1 MSLLPPPQDDDPII
15 MQFRP
20 VEDQWEINDENI
32 KRMDPKT
39 GQTILHNYCK
49 YINTTP
55 LEVYRYLIETK
66 GCDVNVQDDDNDTP
80 FHYAIRCFDPNDG
93 GNITV
98 LTYLLAQTNINVNT
112 QGYNGNTLLHYACFE
127 INTLTLDIFKLLIER
142 LGAGVN
148 AQDDYKHTPIHIALG
163 LFNSNNGGDIAVLT
177 YLLSQNDVDVSVK
190 DESDNT
196 LLHAACL
203 NINNLPIDVFKL
215 LIETYG
221 LDVNAQ
227 NDDKNTPLHHALKH
241 SNPHNGRDINVWAYL
256 INQNNVNLNIK
267 NEEGCNLLHSAC
279 TNNLPSY
286 EHSVELDAKCD
297 TVFCQIVAAIA
308 EGCVQEVLNGTTP

>member
-1 MSLLPPPQDDDPII
+1 
-15 MQFRP
+15 
-20 VEDQWEINDENI
+20 
-32 KRMDPKT
+32 MDPKT
-39 GQTILHNYCK
+39 GHTILHNYCK

-112 QGYNGNTLLHYACFE
+112 KGYNGNTLLHYACFE
-127 INTLTLDIFKLLIER
+127 INTLTIDIFKLLIER

-177 YLLSQNDVDVSVK
+177 YLLMHDDV
-190 DESDNT
+190 NTNIHGQFGAT
-196 LLHAACL
+196 LLHFACSFV
-203 NINNLPIDVFKL
+203 NDLPLDVFKY
-215 LIETYG
+215 LIEKKGCVMNPGDKDKLPPLCSAFIY
-221 LDVNAQ
+221 LKPDNRDVIHV
-227 NDDKNTPLHHALKH
+227 L
-241 SNPHNGRDINVWAYL
+241 SYL
-256 INQNNVNLNIK
+256 INQALINVNFANQNSYTPLHFACIRDFHQLNQYLWRPRDPLIK
-267 NEEGCNLLHSAC
+267 DQTEAEI
-279 TNNLPSY
+279 
-286 EHSVELDAKCD
+286 D
-297 TVFCQIVAAIA
+297 TTWSQIVEII
-308 EGCVQEVLNGTTP
+308 VQSYSQQVFDEATI